1 MHADTKSYFILAPPP
16 RTTLPTTEAVLKV
29 PPTLLSMLTELDNSH
44 NLLFFQ
50 YLKILFF
57 GILKNCSSC
66 KVLAYL
72 LMTFDSICSLRD
84 ELSRGN
90 RQGG

>member
-1 MHADTKSYFILAPPP
+1 MHADTKSCFIVAPPP

-29 PPTLLSMLTELDNSH
+29 PPTLSMLTELDNSH

-50 YLKILFF
+50 YLKVLFF

-90 RQGG
+90 HQGG